1 MIGTNSIR
9 AYLCGE
15 REKIRSQEGQQLP
28 STLYNI
34 LASVLDYL
42 ASSSDQC
49 VNVPEWLSI
58 ALGFRKIA

>member
-28 STLYNI
+28 SSLYNI

-42 ASSSDQC
+42 ADSSDQC
-49 VNVPEWLSI
+49 MNVPEWPST
-58 ALGFRKIA
+58 ALGSRKKA